1 MKKLNSDLKRI
12 LSGLAHQDAGEY
24 LSMHDKM
31 KVVGYGSETR
41 KRQITAAPQ
50 MARRPV
56 PKRIAFI
63 SDGSGFGTPLNYA
76 IDASLRQ
83 NAQIDLLVH
92 DVTDMASISALENKV
107 REAGRD
113 CQRIQLGVSAVDSIV
128 EYIGNHPT
136 LVFLVAM
143 LDDSTAR
150 VLMEEVMP
158 KCGSRIPVPLVLIED
173 QASARPHKQSAA

>member
-1 MKKLNSDLKRI
+1 MRKLNTHLKRI
-12 LSGLAHQDAGEY
+12 LSGLAHQDAGEF

-31 KVVGYGSETR
+31 KIVGCGSETR
-41 KRQITAAPQ
+41 EQQSTAAAQ
-50 MARRPV
+50 MARRSV
-56 PKRIAFI
+56 SKRIAFI
-63 SDGSGFGTPLNYA
+63 SDGSGFGAPLNYA

-83 NAQIDLLVH
+83 DAQIDLLFH
-92 DVTDMASISALENKV
+92 DVTDLASISALENQV

-113 CQRIQLGVSAVDSIV
+113 CQCIQLGVTAVDSIT
-128 EYIGNHPT
+128 EYIGNHSS

-173 QASARPHKQSAA
+173 QALARPHKQSAA